1 MFIKKCKKSKLK
13 KAEAGKITVSD
24 SQSSKFQKFYENEGN
39 EIPMIFSVNLMIGAQ
54 IISKLSKLHILP
66 VGGATCHFRYC
77 APY

>member
-1 MFIKKCKKSKLK
+1 MFTKKCKKSKLK
-13 KAEAGKITVSD
+13 KAEAGKTTVSD

-54 IISKLSKLHILP
+54 IILKLSKLYIFPL
-66 VGGATCHFRYC
+66 GGATCHFRYC